1 MCKFMNDV
9 LVAYGE
15 GMVQRHGPDFDWQ
28 NEPVDPS
35 VVYASGGR
43 KAHGRLALTY
53 KVTWLIL
60 N

>member
-1 MCKFMNDV
+1 MNDI

-35 VVYASGGR
+35 VVYASGG
-43 KAHGRLALTY
+43 G
-53 KVTWLIL
+53 KVHE
-60 N
+60 